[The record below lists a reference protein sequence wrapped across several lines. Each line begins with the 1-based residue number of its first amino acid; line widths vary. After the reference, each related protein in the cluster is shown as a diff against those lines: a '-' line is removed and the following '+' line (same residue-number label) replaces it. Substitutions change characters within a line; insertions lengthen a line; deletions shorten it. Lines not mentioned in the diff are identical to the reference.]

1 MESGCISEDSVF
13 KSLIFH
19 SSQHIYHY
27 MGGGWVLQQ
36 GDQEKHFA
44 IINQG
49 VVLLKEFKKFQDGM
63 QSENLKRFTT
73 FTRELGVAVYEWRS
87 VKLAKGERYQ

>member
-1 MESGCISEDSVF
+1 
-13 KSLIFH
+13 
-19 SSQHIYHY
+19 

-63 QSENLKRFTT
+63 QSENLKRLTT
-73 FTRELGVAVYEWRS
+73 FTREYLGVAV
-87 VKLAKGERYQ
+87 